1 MQLRIILLS
10 CLLLVLSGCWTDEP
24 TRSNTF
30 IPLTSIEVS
39 ATYQSMANNTVNQYT
54 AMGDFSGSYTR
65 DITAEV
71 TWAIEN
77 NTIADV
83 SNAAGSEGLVTALS
97 PGETTITAN
106 YDDLSGSELV
116 VVTAAVLAGIEI
128 IPQDAELQV
137 GITEQ
142 YEAAGTFSDG
152 SSQDVTIL
160 TTWESSDMNVATID
174 NAGLAT
180 TLASGSTTI
189 TGAWQ
194 GIESNASLLVTDATL
209 TAVTITPE
217 TATIA
222 QGTTVQFEAEGTFSD
237 DTPQD
242 ITDIVDWQ
250 STDNGI
256 GIIDTNGLAEGIAPG
271 QADITAS
278 YDVGGNI
285 ISDTAVLTV
294 SDAILESIIVTP
306 ENSTIQ
312 VGENLQYRATGTFS
326 DNSEQD
332 ITELATWLT
341 TNNSVGTVSNSS
353 DSRGLFS
360 SIASGATVIKAS
372 FGGISGETLLT
383 VVE

>member
-1 MQLRIILLS
+1 
-10 CLLLVLSGCWTDEP
+10 
-24 TRSNTF
+24 
-30 IPLTSIEVS
+30 
-39 ATYQSMANNTVNQYT
+39 MADNTVNQYT
-54 AMGDFSGSYTR
+54 AMGDFSGSLTR

-71 TWAIEN
+71 TWAVEN

-106 YDDLSGSELV
+106 YDDLSGSGLV
-116 VVTAAVLAGIEI
+116 VVTAAVLAEIEI

-142 YEAAGTFSDG
+142 YEAAATFSDG
-152 SSQDVTIL
+152 SSQDVSIL
-160 TTWESSDMNVATID
+160 ATWESSDMNVATID

-194 GIESNASLLVTDATL
+194 GIESSASLFVTDAILNAIT
-209 TAVTITPE
+209 VTPE
-217 TATIA
+217 AATIA
-222 QGTTVQFEAEGTFSD
+222 QGTSLQFQAEGSYSDGTFM
-237 DTPQD
+237 D
-242 ITDIVDWQ
+242 ITDMVDWQ
-250 STDNGI
+250 STDDGI
-256 GIIDTNGLAEGIAPG
+256 GIVYTDGLAEGIAPG

-294 SDAILESIIVTP
+294 SDAVIESIIVTP

-312 VGENLQYRATGTFS
+312 VGENQQYSATGTFS
-326 DNSEQD
+326 DGSEQD

-360 SIASGATVIKAS
+360 SIASGATDIKAS

>member
-54 AMGDFSGSYTR
+54 AMGDFSGSFTR

-71 TWAIEN
+71 TWAIEH

-160 TTWESSDMNVATID
+160 ATWESSDMNVATID

-341 TNNSVGTVSNSS
+341 TNNSVGTFRTP

-360 SIASGATVIKAS
+360 SDASGATIIKAS

>member
-1 MQLRIILLS
+1 
-10 CLLLVLSGCWTDEP
+10 
-24 TRSNTF
+24 
-30 IPLTSIEVS
+30 VS

-54 AMGDFSGSYTR
+54 AMGDFSGSFTR

-152 SSQDVTIL
+152 SSQDVTI
-160 TTWESSDMNVATID
+160 SSDMNVATID

-222 QGTTVQFEAEGTFSD
+222 QGTTLQFEAEGTFSD

-271 QADITAS
+271 QADITSPPRMMWVAIS
-278 YDVGGNI
+278 YQ
-285 ISDTAVLTV
+285 
-294 SDAILESIIVTP
+294 
-306 ENSTIQ
+306 IQ
-312 VGENLQYRATGTFS
+312 QC
-326 DNSEQD
+326 
-332 ITELATWLT
+332 
-341 TNNSVGTVSNSS
+341 
-353 DSRGLFS
+353 
-360 SIASGATVIKAS
+360 
-372 FGGISGETLLT
+372 
-383 VVE
+383 

>member
-1 MQLRIILLS
+1 
-10 CLLLVLSGCWTDEP
+10 
-24 TRSNTF
+24 
-30 IPLTSIEVS
+30 
-39 ATYQSMANNTVNQYT
+39 
-54 AMGDFSGSYTR
+54 
-65 DITAEV
+65 
-71 TWAIEN
+71 
-77 NTIADV
+77 
-83 SNAAGSEGLVTALS
+83 
-97 PGETTITAN
+97 
-106 YDDLSGSELV
+106 
-116 VVTAAVLAGIEI
+116 
-128 IPQDAELQV
+128 
-137 GITEQ
+137 EQ

-237 DTPQD
+237 DTPRD

-250 STDNGI
+250 STDDGI
-256 GIIDTNGLAEGIAPG
+256 GIVYTDGLAEGIAPG
-271 QADITAS
+271 QADISAS
-278 YDVGGNI
+278 YDVGGNT
-285 ISDTAVLTV
+285 ISATAALTV
-294 SDAILESIIVTP
+294 TNAVIESIIVTP

-312 VGENLQYRATGTFS
+312 VGENQQYSATGTFS
-326 DNSEQD
+326 DGSEQD

-341 TNNSVGTVSNSS
+341 TNNSVGTISNSS

-360 SIASGATVIKAS
+360 SIASGATDIKAS

>member
-10 CLLLVLSGCWTDEP
+10 CLLLVLSGCWTDDP

-39 ATYQSMANNTVNQYT
+39 ATYQSMADKTVNQYT
-54 AMGDFSGSYTR
+54 AMGDFSGSFTR

-71 TWAIEN
+71 TWAVEN
-77 NTIADV
+77 NPIADV

-106 YDDLSGSELV
+106 YDDLSGSGLV

-128 IPQDAELQV
+128 IPQNAELQID
-137 GITEQ
+137 ITEQ

-152 SSQDVTIL
+152 SVQDITLL
-160 TTWESSDMNVATID
+160 TTWDSSDADVAIID

-194 GIESNASLLVTDATL
+194 GIESSASLLVTDATL

-222 QGTTVQFEAEGTFSD
+222 QETTVQFHAEGSYSDGTFM
-237 DTPQD
+237 D
-242 ITDIVDWQ
+242 ITDMVDWQ
-250 STDNGI
+250 STDDGI
-256 GIIDTNGLAEGIAPG
+256 GDVNTAGLATGGAPG
-271 QADITAS
+271 ETEISAS
-278 YDVGGNI
+278 YEVDGDT
-285 ISDTAVLTV
+285 ISATAVLTV
-294 SDAILESIIVTP
+294 TNAVIESIIVTP
-306 ENSTIQ
+306 ENST
-312 VGENLQYRATGTFS
+312 YR
-326 DNSEQD
+326 
-332 ITELATWLT
+332 
-341 TNNSVGTVSNSS
+341 
-353 DSRGLFS
+353 
-360 SIASGATVIKAS
+360 
-372 FGGISGETLLT
+372 
-383 VVE
+383 